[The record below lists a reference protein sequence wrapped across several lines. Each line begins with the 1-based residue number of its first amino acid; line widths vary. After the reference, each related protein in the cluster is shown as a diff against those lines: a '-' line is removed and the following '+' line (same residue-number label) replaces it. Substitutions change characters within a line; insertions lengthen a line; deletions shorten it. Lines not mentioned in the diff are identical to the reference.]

1 MSARW
6 AVAEAV
12 HPAVQVCCFIRLFSP
27 KAHYGP
33 HYACMRV
40 AADRYAVDRLKLV
53 CQSILRKNIDVETV
67 SATMA
72 LAYQHNCDRL
82 KDICLEFIT
91 SSSSV
96 MDSVVETQGYKNLKT
111 TCPSA
116 LVDLF
121 EKSRKLHKA

>member
-12 HPAVQVCCFIRLFSP
+12 HPAVQVCAAAVISLFFFSP

-53 CQSILRKNIDVETV
+53 CQSILCKNIDVETV
-67 SATMA
+67 SDTLA
-72 LAYQHNCDRL
+72 LAYQHNCDSL

-91 SSSSV
+91 SPIV
-96 MDSVVETQGYKNLKT
+96 LDAVV
-111 TCPSA
+111 
-116 LVDLF
+116 V
-121 EKSRKLHKA
+121 